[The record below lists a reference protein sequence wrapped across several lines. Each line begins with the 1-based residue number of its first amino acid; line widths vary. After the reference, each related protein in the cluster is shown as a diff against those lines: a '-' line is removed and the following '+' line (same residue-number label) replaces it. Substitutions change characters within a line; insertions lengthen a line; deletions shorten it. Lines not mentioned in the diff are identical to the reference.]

1 MAACRQLRER
11 LGQDLRAQPTGYT
24 GEAVDVVAERTGPPP
39 SSPVKL
45 SGSIPPLAESF
56 HQRPET
62 GLDLRAGLYPGDT
75 VVLTHAEETPVA
87 PALQGGTGK
96 TQLAVAFTHALWTAR
111 AVEALIW
118 VPASSRDGIVTGFA
132 QAAGTVGAAAPGL
145 GAEVAADRF
154 INWLAHTRRPWALI
168 LDDLAS
174 LDDLTGLWPAG
185 PAGQVVITTRL
196 PEAIFQTGRSGA
208 HATLATH
215 GMIGAYEVPGA
226 QGAFGGH
233 GVAGISV
240 TPGGPMVP
248 GGPMTAGGPMTLG
261 GLVTPGGPVTAGAPR
276 VAPVGGFSRHE
287 VLTYLGGRLTD
298 FPEQRAEALELGAEL
313 DGLPLA
319 LAQAAAVMIV
329 NQLSCREYRGRLGER
344 REHMTAI
351 RVDGVSP
358 TVLATWSLAVE
369 CAHDLPPAGAAWPA
383 LALAAMLDPNGIP
396 GAVLTTPAGC
406 GYVAGRP
413 SGGETAD
420 QTLIRA
426 AITNLSRVGLISI
439 DPADAVRTVRMHPS
453 VQAAVR
459 AYLPPED
466 FEQAVLAAA
475 EALLQAWPEAD
486 TGRYQPGRFAP
497 GHTTPGHTGQGHAGP
512 GNAAPDR
519 DQIERAERALLEQ
532 ALRDCAGALWEA
544 DSAASRPAA
553 GGQHARHAAGPR
565 AGVPVTQP
573 HRSMLWRPEAHPVLF
588 RRGLSLDADGLTGP
602 AIAHWQAMLATS
614 TRLIG
619 AGPGAGLGTGH
630 SAGLGTP
637 HGAGRG
643 GGGHPDVVM
652 ARDRLA
658 VAYESAGRFGD
669 AIAAFTSALADR
681 ERGQGPEHPDA
692 LAARGQLAHAYAS
705 AGRPAEAVTLY
716 EQMVAGAG
724 RQLGAEHPVTLA
736 ARAHLADAYQAAA
749 RGKEALATYQML
761 LADAGRLL
769 GAGHPDALAA
779 RERLAAAFGANGK
792 PKDAIEQYKQLVTAT
807 EAASGQDHPDAIA
820 ARASLASAY
829 RRGGKPKDAI
839 ALYQRV
845 LADRERSCGADHPDA
860 IAARADLAFAYRSA
874 GQLREAIG
882 ACERTLAD
890 SERVNG
896 PDHASTRA
904 ARASLAAAYQ
914 QAGRLGDAVHHYEQ
928 ALADSER
935 MLGPGDTETLT
946 VRSNLAAAHIVD
958 GRPAAAVPLLRRALA
973 DGERYLGPDHPL
985 TRSVRD
991 SLEAVTGG

>member
-1 MAACRQLRER
+1 
-11 LGQDLRAQPTGYT
+11 
-24 GEAVDVVAERTGPPP
+24 VVAERTGTPPP
-39 SSPVKL
+39 SSSVKL

-75 VVLTHAEETPVA
+75 VVLTHAGETPVA
-87 PALQGGTGK
+87 PAAQGGTGK
-96 TQLAVAFTHALWTAR
+96 TQLAVAFTHALWTGR

-132 QAAGTVGAAAPGL
+132 QAAGAVGAAAPGL

-196 PEAIFQTGRSGA
+196 PAAIFQTGRSGD
-208 HATLATH
+208 HGTLATH
-215 GMIGAYEVPGA
+215 GMVGAYEVPGA
-226 QGAFGGH
+226 HEGFGGH
-233 GVAGISV
+233 GAVDI
-240 TPGGPMVP
+240 
-248 GGPMTAGGPMTLG
+248 
-261 GLVTPGGPVTAGAPR
+261 PVTAGGPR

-287 VLTYLGGRLTD
+287 VLAYLGGRLTG
-298 FPEQRAEALELGAEL
+298 FPDQRAEALELGAEL

-319 LAQAAAVMIV
+319 LAQAAAVMVV

-344 REHMTAI
+344 REHMTAM

-358 TVLATWSLAVE
+358 AVLATWSLAVE

-413 SGGETAD
+413 SGGEPAD

-453 VQAAVR
+453 VRAAVR

-475 EALLQAWPEAD
+475 EALLQAWPEASAGGYQH
-486 TGRYQPGRFAP
+486 GRLTP
-497 GHTTPGHTGQGHAGP
+497 GHAAQGYTGLGHTGPGHTGLGHAGP
-512 GNAAPDR
+512 GHTGLGHAGPGHTGLGHTGLGHTAPGFAGPGR
-519 DQIERAERALLEQ
+519 AGPEQDQIERAERALLEQ

-544 DSAASRPAA
+544 DSAVSRPAA
-553 GGQHARHAAGPR
+553 GGQHARHAAGAR
-565 AGVPVTQP
+565 AGGPAIPP
-573 HRSMLWRPEAHPVLF
+573 HRSMLWRPDAHPVLF

-602 AIAHWQAMLATS
+602 AIVHWQAMLATS
-614 TRLIG
+614 TRLLG
-619 AGPGAGLGTGH
+619 AGPGAGRDADLGGAGFGG
-630 SAGLGTP
+630 AGL
-637 HGAGRG
+637 G
-643 GGGHPDVVM
+643 GGGHAGGGHADAVM
-652 ARDRLA
+652 ARERLA

-681 ERGQGPEHPDA
+681 ERGQGPEHPDT

-705 AGRPAEAVTLY
+705 AGRPAEAVALY

-749 RGKEALATYQML
+749 RGREALAAYQML

-769 GAGHPDALAA
+769 GAGHRDTLAA
-779 RERLAAAFGANGK
+779 REHLAAAFGANGQ
-792 PKDAIEQYKQLVTAT
+792 PKEAIEQYKQLVTAT
-807 EAASGQDHPDAIA
+807 EAATGRDHPDAIA
-820 ARASLASAY
+820 ARAHLASAY

-845 LADRERSCGADHPDA
+845 LADRERICGADHPDA

-882 ACERTLAD
+882 AYERTLAD
-890 SERVNG
+890 SERVTG
-896 PDHASTRA
+896 PDHAGTRA

-914 QAGRLGDAVHHYEQ
+914 QAGRLGDAIHHYEQ

-935 MLGPGDTETLT
+935 M
-946 VRSNLAAAHIVD
+946 
-958 GRPAAAVPLLRRALA
+958 
-973 DGERYLGPDHPL
+973 LGPDHPL

-991 SLEAVTGG
+991 SLEAVTRG